1 VALDKPRLLILRAL
15 KLGDLLTAV
24 PALRALARA
33 FPDHE
38 RVLAAPGSLGPLVA
52 LIDLPAGESAIHRV
66 ADTGELQP
74 LASELHG
81 CQWAVNLHGRGPQS
95 HRILLAAE
103 PDRAI
108 WFEHPEVPESAGAPR
123 WRADEHEVERWCRL
137 LTECGISANPDDVY
151 LPAPASAPPA
161 SGATVIHPGAS
172 SPARRWPLDRF
183 AAVARAERGR
193 GRPVLITGSRA
204 ELALAEE
211 LAARANLPPGAV
223 LAGRTDLVALAAT
236 IAAAQRVVCGDTG
249 VAHLASALRV
259 PSVVLFGPTSPSHWG
274 PRGDG
279 ATHRFLWGGRS
290 GDPHGSEPDQGLLEI
305 DAEQVI
311 AALGEFG

>member
-1 VALDKPRLLILRAL
+1 
-15 KLGDLLTAV
+15 
-24 PALRALARA
+24 
-33 FPDHE
+33 
-38 RVLAAPGSLGPLVA
+38 
-52 LIDLPAGESAIHRV
+52 
-66 ADTGELQP
+66 
-74 LASELHG
+74 
-81 CQWAVNLHGRGPQS
+81 
-95 HRILLAAE
+95 
-103 PDRAI
+103 
-108 WFEHPEVPESAGAPR
+108 
-123 WRADEHEVERWCRL
+123 
-137 LTECGISANPDDVY
+137 
-151 LPAPASAPPA
+151 
-161 SGATVIHPGAS
+161 
-172 SPARRWPLDRF
+172 
-183 AAVARAERGR
+183 VARAERGR